1 VTTLVIDRGILPESL
16 ATLFRTPRVKVHQRE
31 NGGKATITPVI
42 DPADYDNETDYLN
55 AIPGM
60 MDKIMAGI
68 NAPEDEWEEVPEDWI
83 DRSV

>member
-16 ATLFRTPRVKVHQRE
+16 ATLFRTPRVKVQQRE
-31 NGGKATITPVI
+31 DGGKATITPVI

-60 MDKIMAGI
+60 MDSIIEGV
-68 NAPEDEWEEVPEDWI
+68 NAPDSECKRVPDDWI
-83 DRSV
+83 SHRV